1 MKIVIAGG
9 QAGTRRAVS
18 LYLRTRLGVEVVGET
33 GDLEVLM
40 KLVKANQPDLVIL
53 DTELPSLQLST
64 LIPTLGRLDC
74 PPAVIVLNGQSETE
88 VEALAA
94 GADAFVYKGDHPK
107 ELLLAIQN
115 LQFGRQG

>member
-40 KLVKANQPDLVIL
+40 KLVKANQPDLIIL

-74 PPAVIVLNGQSETE
+74 PPAVSLLTFN
-88 VEALAA
+88 ALRAA
-94 GADAFVYKGDHPK
+94 MPLYIKATIRKNCCSPFKTFNLDARDKS
-107 ELLLAIQN
+107 LC
-115 LQFGRQG
+115 R